1 MKLFRKCYI
10 HRLIRNSIFNFIP
23 ERERE
28 KNLLPN
34 PPPFAL
40 KNQRATRFQIFLPFP
55 PSLHL
60 LRLEERKK
68 KCPRESIFTPLSPL
82 DGACTAAPLSSGH
95 KSWDRSVPDAC
106 TRAQAHHVQAQK
118 WDNIGK

>member
-1 MKLFRKCYI
+1 MKLFRKYHI
-10 HRLIRNSIFNFIP
+10 RRLIRNSIFNFIP
-23 ERERE
+23 ERERKKSSSKLIPFRVE
-28 KNLLPN
+28 KPKSYAVPNLS
-34 PPPFAL
+34 
-40 KNQRATRFQIFLPFP
+40 PFP